1 MAVKAIFPGSF
12 DPPTFGHLN
21 LIERSHPFFAEL
33 HVVIAVN
40 KNKQTLFSPNERRS
54 MLAELV
60 APWKNV
66 TVALH
71 DRLIVEY
78 AREHCIRVL
87 LRGIRNIE
95 DFAHEFDISLMN
107 RALDLRVETF
117 FIPTDQR
124 FFVLKSSAI
133 KEIASFGGDVSAMV
147 PPLIADALKNKFAPR

>member
-1 MAVKAIFPGSF
+1 
-12 DPPTFGHLN
+12 
-21 LIERSHPFFAEL
+21 
-33 HVVIAVN
+33 
-40 KNKQTLFSPNERRS
+40 KQTLFSPDERRS

-107 RALDLRVETF
+107 RALDSRVETF